1 MQQFL
6 IEKVNTRS
14 FKNDMRTFETKDDV
28 LTLLVHLG
36 YLAYDSGNREAFIP
50 NKEIVEEFENAMGV
64 GGWPEVMR
72 VLKASQK
79 LPEATVN
86 GEAQRVAEALDRAHT
101 DKPALII
108 ELKYDK
114 SAATALQQI
123 KDRKYTQALE
133 RYRGEIVLAGVDYD
147 RDWVD
152 KPHGCLIGRV
162 KYR

>member
-1 MQQFL
+1 
-6 IEKVNTRS
+6 
-14 FKNDMRTFETKDDV
+14 
-28 LTLLVHLG
+28 
-36 YLAYDSGNREAFIP
+36 
-50 NKEIVEEFENAMGV
+50 
-64 GGWPEVMR
+64 MR

-101 DKPALII
+101 DNPALII

-133 RYRGEIVLAGVDYD
+133 RYRGEIVLVGVDYD
-147 RDWVD
+147 RDRVD

>member
-1 MQQFL
+1 
-6 IEKVNTRS
+6 
-14 FKNDMRTFETKDDV
+14 
-28 LTLLVHLG
+28 
-36 YLAYDSGNREAFIP
+36 
-50 NKEIVEEFENAMGV
+50 MGV

-79 LPEATVN
+79 LLEATIS

-101 DKPALII
+101 EVASMLTYNDENSLAAAIGLAYYSARKDYVLIREFPSGKGFADIVFLPLPHTDKTALII

-123 KDRKYTQALE
+123 RDRKYTQALE
-133 RYRGEIVLAGVDYD
+133 RYRGEIVLVGVDYD
-147 RDWVD
+147 RDRAD
-152 KPHGCLIGRV
+152 KPHSCLIERV

>member
-1 MQQFL
+1 
-6 IEKVNTRS
+6 
-14 FKNDMRTFETKDDV
+14 
-28 LTLLVHLG
+28 
-36 YLAYDSGNREAFIP
+36 
-50 NKEIVEEFENAMGV
+50 
-64 GGWPEVMR
+64 MR

-79 LPEATVN
+79 LPEAAVN

-133 RYRGEIVLAGVDYD
+133 RYRREIVLAGVDYD
-147 RDWVD
+147 RDRVD
-152 KPHGCLIGRV
+152 KPHGCLIERV